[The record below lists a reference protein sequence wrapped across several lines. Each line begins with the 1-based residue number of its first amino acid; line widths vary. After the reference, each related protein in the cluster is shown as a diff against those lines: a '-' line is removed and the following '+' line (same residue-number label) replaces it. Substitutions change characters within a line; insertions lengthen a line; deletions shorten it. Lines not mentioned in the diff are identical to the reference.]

1 MTLFERE
8 LTLNHFLRQHLD
20 RLTADLQDSELDQQA
35 GVGHSAR
42 WILVHLAIAVD
53 YGLMQFGAAGVC
65 PKSWH
70 AAYGPG
76 SSAGSHDSIRPSLA
90 ELKQAM
96 NDGWQKLESCCR
108 AADPALT
115 EVPHDLD
122 LLKNT
127 PLRTKGDL
135 AAHILTTHMATH
147 IGQLSLWRRLFGK
160 PHLF

>member
-1 MTLFERE
+1 MNLFERE
-8 LTLNHFLRQHLD
+8 LTLNRFLRQYLD
-20 RLTADLQDSELDQQA
+20 SLTAGLQESELDQQA

-76 SSAGSHDSIRPSLA
+76 SAAGSHDSIRPTLS
-90 ELKQAM
+90 EIQQTM
-96 NDGWQKLESCCR
+96 NDGWAKLEVCCQE
-108 AADPALT
+108 ADLAKTQVL
-115 EVPHDLD
+115 HDLD
-122 LLKNT
+122 LLKHT
-127 PLRTKGDL
+127 PLKTKGDL

-147 IGQLSLWRRLFGK
+147 IGQLSFWRRLSGK